1 MCLGDQQQKPIS
13 YFPGL
18 TAHLR
23 GKFDL
28 SDDAHVMAVTTH
40 VDGYPN
46 GSLKVTVV
54 RCDGYF
60 IKGPRK
66 GEPNWR
72 KQIGKPVKYY
82 LLPDE
87 SRAVREQYGS
97 L

>member
-1 MCLGDQQQKPIS
+1 MCPSDQQPGPIT

-18 TAHLR
+18 TAYLR
-23 GKFDL
+23 QKFSLPDN
-28 SDDAHVMAVTTH
+28 AHVMAVACDI
-40 VDGYPN
+40 DGYPR
-46 GSLKVTVV
+46 GSIKVTVV

-60 IKGPRK
+60 TRGPRK

-72 KQIGKPVKYY
+72 KQIGKPVDYY

-87 SRAVREQYGS
+87 TRTVRDWYGS